1 MIHSFHIHINPL
13 KEKFL
18 LIKLSKSLFVLSIVL
33 VCSLS
38 FVSLGSA
45 EDVNNADV
53 NLFYQNHAKISGDT
67 PAEPSQNRFSE
78 EVLTP
83 NIERST
89 IIPVYDEN
97 GNLLIEFK
105 IEKNIDIQ
113 SKASAL
119 QTGKLV
125 NVLVAVDEEY
135 RSAHSDWQTRVS
147 GIVESA
153 DDAFN
158 QEFSIDLNI
167 AAYRYWFS
175 DGNSASALLSNL
187 AGAATDTY
195 DLVIGFT
202 GESDFNGSDGGF
214 LGGLAYRY
222 DSKPFY
228 AGYSVVSDQS
238 PSGTAHAV
246 QHEVSHNYG
255 LEHDT
260 TGTTPVC
267 IMNYG
272 TMYSTTVWH
281 SAHHDQLGTHKLW
294 YGTTVN

>member
-1 MIHSFHIHINPL
+1 MLKLPKFSFA
-13 KEKFL
+13 F
-18 LIKLSKSLFVLSIVL
+18 SIVL
-33 VCSLS
+33 ICSLP
-38 FVSLGSA
+38 FVPLGSA
-45 EDVNNADV
+45 EDVNKVDV
-53 NLFYQNHAKISGDT
+53 NLFYQNHAKIAGDT
-67 PAEPSQNRFSE
+67 PAEPSQNKFRE

-83 NIERST
+83 NIERSVA
-89 IIPVYDEN
+89 IPVYDES
-97 GNLLIEFK
+97 GNLVNEFQLN
-105 IEKNIDIQ
+105 KNVDVET
-113 SKASAL
+113 KASVL
-119 QTGKLV
+119 ETGKLV

-167 AAYRYWFS
+167 TAYRYWFS
-175 DGNSASALLSNL
+175 DGNSATALLSNL
-187 AGAATDTY
+187 AGDATDTY

-202 GESDFNGSDGGF
+202 GESDFNGADGGF
-214 LGGLAYRY
+214 LGGIAYQY
-222 DSKPFY
+222 DSNPFY

-238 PSGTAHAV
+238 LSGTAHAV

-255 LEHDT
+255 LGHDT

-281 SAHHDQLGTHKLW
+281 STHHDQLGTHKLW
-294 YGTTVN
+294 YGTTVS